1 MCYVIENF
9 EGKFPVLKWHPRVKA
24 LFFLRNANRF
34 NSLLMF
40 LCTNYSTSNL
50 LTPSL
55 TVYTRY
61 SKIFFNKMFFRL
73 PNRLSVKTSLPL
85 VINLL
90 KSFQYWALQN
100 SLQYSTSL
108 TTNNASVVSSN
119 TTLVP
124 LSRSYYL
131 TKKMTLLRLRRQP
144 YKLVMFTFIQFML
157 SWWTQFNI
165 YNKLP
170 TASITLT
177 AEYTTLRYYN
187 AYFFKIY
194 TF

>member
-9 EGKFPVLKWHPRVKA
+9 EGNFSTLKWHPRVKA
-24 LFFLRNANRF
+24 LFFLRNANKF
-34 NSLLMF
+34 SNLLTV
-40 LCTNYSTSNL
+40 LCSNYSTFNL

-55 TVYTRY
+55 SLYTRY
-61 SKIFFNKMFFRL
+61 SKIFFTKMFFRL
-73 PNRLSVKTSLPL
+73 PNRLSVKTSVPL
-85 VINLL
+85 VINLF
-90 KSFQYWALQN
+90 KSFQYWALHN
-100 SLQYSTSL
+100 SLQHSTSL
-108 TTNNASVVSSN
+108 LKNDTAIIPPKTVLSS
-119 TTLVP
+119 

-144 YKLVMFTFIQFML
+144 YKLAMITFLQFML
-157 SWWTQFNI
+157 SWWAQFNI

-170 TASITLT
+170 TSLITVT
-177 AEYTTLRYYN
+177 INYTTLRYYN